1 MDDPVLRVQFRLTDR
16 DRTLLGW
23 LYDHGVLTSF
33 QISAALFPSLDF
45 CQRRL
50 RTLTGLRLIQ
60 RFRPHRPD
68 GGSYPYH
75 YVIAQ
80 LGAETIAAA
89 RGERPPRRE
98 HARTEHRRWTAG
110 HLLAH
115 RLGVNQFFT
124 GLAAHARTHPRTELA
139 AWWSESTCRRP
150 GAFVRPG
157 DPALLHAYQPR
168 VRPDG
173 YGEWRED
180 NVTVPF
186 FLEYD
191 TGTEPLYTLVN
202 KLDGY
207 TDLARALGRVWP
219 VLFWLHSPARERNL
233 QHLLTDQPV
242 AVPVATGHRAGTP
255 LPAGEVW
262 AVAHTGWYRHR
273 LSALAQFTA

>member
-1 MDDPVLRVQFRLTDR
+1 MDDPVLRVQFRLTNR

-33 QISAALFPSLDF
+33 QIAAALFPSLDF

-50 RTLTGLRLIQ
+50 RTLTELRLIT

-75 YVIAQ
+75 YVVAQ

-98 HARTEHRRWTAG
+98 HARTEMRRWTAG

-124 GLAAHARTHPRTELA
+124 DLAAHARTHTGTRLA
-139 AWWSESTCRRP
+139 AWWPESACRRP
-150 GAFVRPG
+150 GAFVRP
-157 DPALLHAYQPR
+157 DDSVLLHAYQPR
-168 VRPDG
+168 IRPDG
-173 YGEWRED
+173 YGEWLEGG
-180 NVTVPF
+180 VMVPF

-191 TGTEPLYTLVN
+191 TGTEPLRTLVD

-207 TDLARALGRVWP
+207 ADLARTLGRVWP

-233 QHLLTDQPV
+233 QRLLTDPPP
-242 AVPVATGHRAGTP
+242 AVPVATGHRAGP
-255 LPAGEVW
+255 PSPADDVW
-262 AVAHTGWYRHR
+262 AMAQAGWYRYR
-273 LSALAQFTA
+273 LAELSQFTV

>member
-1 MDDPVLRVQFRLTDR
+1 MDDPVLRVQVRLTER

-33 QISAALFPSLDF
+33 QIANALFPSLDF

-50 RTLTGLRLIQ
+50 RTLTELRLIT
-60 RFRPHRPD
+60 RFRPNRPD

-75 YVIAQ
+75 YVIEQ

-98 HARTEHRRWTAG
+98 HARTERRRWTAG

-124 GLAAHARTHPRTELA
+124 DLAGHARSHPGTSLD
-139 AWWSESTCRRP
+139 AWWSESACRRP
-150 GAFVRPG
+150 GAFVRSD
-157 DPALLHAYQPR
+157 DPVVLRAYQPR

-173 YGEWRED
+173 YGEWTED
-180 NVTVPF
+180 GVTVPF

-191 TGTEPLYTLVN
+191 TGTEPLGTLVD

-207 TDLARALGRVWP
+207 TALARHLGRVWP

-233 QHLLTDQPV
+233 QRILTDQPPI
-242 AVPVATGHRAGTP
+242 VPVATGHRADSSS
-255 LPAGEVW
+255 PAGEVW
-262 AVAHTGWYRHR
+262 AIAQAGWYRYR
-273 LSALAQFTA
+273 LAELPAS